1 MELVIDDGDLLADAG
16 YITTDREKIANYLN
30 KKLYEDPEF
39 FGDFG
44 PENIDQINLED
55 GTPVYSR
62 DHGYYQWV
70 KDNAK
75 NSNSSSY

>member
-1 MELVIDDGDLLADAG
+1 MKIVTIKMDLVIDEDLVDLDG
-16 YITTDREKIANYLN
+16 ITNYLN

-55 GTPVYSR
+55 GTPVYSH
-62 DHGYYQWV
+62 DHGYCQWV

-75 NSNSSSY
+75 NSNSSSC